1 MICIARILGAPDT
14 VPAGKHARST
24 SKASAPA
31 RSRPI
36 TWLTR
41 CMTYEYRSVTMNSV
55 TFTDPSSAT
64 RPTSLRPRSTSI
76 TCSARSFGSFFICRS
91 MARSCASVVPRGWVP
106 AIGRSS
112 TRSPSTRTRTSGDE
126 PTIVVLPRRRKKRYG
141 DGLIVRS
148 AVVRRVQGR
157 RVALANVRVGHDEQP
172 VAQVVEDEQ
181 RVAQHEHGVGQP
193 EVVARGRGQPLH
205 VTDHVVREVA
215 DGAALETRQARHGDG
230 LELAKQPAQ
239 RLERGG
245 RPVAG

>member
-1 MICIARILGAPDT
+1 MICIARVLGAPDT

-91 MARSCASVVPRGWVP
+91 MARSCASVVPRGRALLDAVALDAHQDLRRRAHDRRLAQAQEEEVRRRVDRPQRAVDGERIGLQP
-106 AIGRSS
+106 AI
-112 TRSPSTRTRTSGDE
+112 E
-126 PTIVVLPRRRKKRYG
+126 PAREHDLV
-141 DGLIVRS
+141 
-148 AVVRRVQGR
+148 
-157 RVALANVRVGHDEQP
+157 RVAGGDVLLGPAHGIAESLLVHRGGEAVLAQREQG
-172 VAQVVEDEQ
+172 AGRGERQ
-181 RVAQHEHGVGQP
+181 RRWR
-193 EVVARGRGQPLH
+193 ARG
-205 VTDHVVREVA
+205 A
-215 DGAALETRQARHGDG
+215 
-230 LELAKQPAQ
+230 
-239 RLERGG
+239 
-245 RPVAG
+245 